1 MDEEAFHQ
9 RRASRL
15 LSEVEFKGRRSES
28 CGGFFI
34 GLWVQANRNRLAGMK
49 KLQLTGL
56 LEREG
61 DGYVSLC
68 PELDVASQGSTV
80 DEALA
85 NLREAVELFL
95 ETAAP
100 GEIEN
105 RFHPE
110 VIVSRFEASYA

>member
-1 MDEEAFHQ
+1 M
-9 RRASRL
+9 
-15 LSEVEFKGRRSES
+15 
-28 CGGFFI
+28 
-34 GLWVQANRNRLAGMK
+34 LAGMK

-68 PELDVASQGSTV
+68 PELDIASQGSTV
-80 DEALA
+80 EESLA

-95 ETAAP
+95 ETAARS
-100 GEIEN
+100 EIEG
-105 RFHPE
+105 RYHPE

>member
-1 MDEEAFHQ
+1 
-9 RRASRL
+9 
-15 LSEVEFKGRRSES
+15 
-28 CGGFFI
+28 
-34 GLWVQANRNRLAGMK
+34 MK
-49 KLQLTGL
+49 QLQLTGL

-68 PELDVASQGSTV
+68 PEFDVASQGATM

-95 ETAAP
+95 ETASP
-100 GEIEN
+100 SEVEH

-110 VIVSRFEASYA
+110 VIVSRFEATYA